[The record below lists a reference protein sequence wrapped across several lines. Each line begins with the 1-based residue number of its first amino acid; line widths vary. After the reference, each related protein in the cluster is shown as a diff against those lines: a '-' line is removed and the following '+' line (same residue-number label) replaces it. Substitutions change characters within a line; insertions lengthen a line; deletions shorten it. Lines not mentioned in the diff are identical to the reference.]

1 MAIKNQVRAVVIGGG
16 VVGASILYHLT
27 KYKGFEDS
35 ILLERTEL
43 TAGSTWHAAG
53 LLPLFNMSYTVGK
66 IHKHTIDLYNS
77 LEEETGQEVSFRQTG
92 NLRLAT
98 NQDRMDEYKKYVGTA
113 NTLGVPFEL
122 ITPSEVKKLWPLA
135 EVDDLVGA
143 LYHPTDGHVAPVDVT
158 QALAKGARNRGGTIH
173 LHTEVVDIKQK
184 ENGEWEIFYK
194 TRDGEEGT
202 IVCEHVISAT
212 GNYARQTAAMVG
224 QRIPVIPVEH
234 QYIVTDEVPELVQ
247 YREQGNIELPVLRE
261 SDAQYYLRE
270 ERRGYILG
278 PYEKGAPA
286 RFAEGVPETF
296 GQELLPGDLE
306 RLMPHV
312 EAAMKRVPSFSSAGI
327 KDIVNGPI
335 AYTPDGNPVVGEAY
349 GLKNFW
355 FAEGFSF
362 GVTAAG
368 GVGHYLSELI
378 TQGDTD
384 LDFNPISPLRFGNY
398 AGRNYSIVKNEE
410 CYDHVFVTHFEDEE
424 RPAGRPL
431 KTTPVYDK
439 LKMMGACF
447 GARYGWE
454 RPNWFAPK
462 GVEPKDIN
470 SFRRT
475 NYRPYIAQ
483 ECLAMRDSAGLMDL
497 SGFTK
502 FEITGD
508 KSHEWLDSVVAS
520 KVPIKNGRSSLAY
533 ILDETGGVKHE
544 WTITKIVD
552 NYYYIVSGAGM
563 EKIDEDFIKRNIP
576 TDGSATYKNVTTQ
589 YGVFVLAG
597 PNSRKILEKITNSDV
612 SNNAFK
618 WLTQQTIEVGY
629 APDVRAMRVNFI
641 GELGW
646 ELHHPIEYQN
656 HIFDK
661 IWEAGQEFD
670 LRLVGIR
677 AMESMRIEK
686 SYRMPGHELTREYS
700 ALEAGLDRFIDMN
713 KDFVGKKALQKQQTD
728 GLKKK
733 IVQMEVFGLQD
744 RDTGPNEPIFDGEKL
759 VGRAASGAY
768 GHRTDRAFS
777 MCYLESKYAN
787 IGTELEM
794 EILGDKFKAIVIE
807 ESPYDPKNERLRG

>member
-1 MAIKNQVRAVVIGGG
+1 MAIKKQARAVVIGGG
-16 VVGASILYHLT
+16 VVGVSILYHLT

-53 LLPLFNMSYTVGK
+53 LLPLFNMSYTAGK
-66 IHKHTIDLYNS
+66 IHKHSIDLYNS

-92 NLRLAT
+92 NLRLAR
-98 NQDRMDEYKKYVGTA
+98 NQDRMDEYKKYCGTA
-113 NTLGVPFEL
+113 NTLDVPFEL
-122 ITPSEVKKLWPLA
+122 ITPSEVKELWPLA

-173 LHTEVVDIKQK
+173 NQTEVVDIQQK
-184 ENGEWEIFYK
+184 ENGEWEVFYK
-194 TRDGEEGT
+194 TSEGAEGSIT
-202 IVCEHVISAT
+202 CEHVISAT

-234 QYIVTDEVPELVQ
+234 QYIVTDEVPELKE
-247 YREQGNIELPVLRE
+247 YRESGAKELPVLRE

-286 RFAEGVPETF
+286 RFADGVPTTF
-296 GQELLPGDLE
+296 GQELFAGDLE

-327 KDIVNGPI
+327 KDIINGPI

-368 GVGHYLSELI
+368 GVGHYLAELI

-384 LDFNPISPLRFGNY
+384 LDFNPISPLRFGSY
-398 AGRNYSIVKNEE
+398 TGRNYTIVKNEE
-410 CYDHVFVTHFEDEE
+410 CYDHVFITHFEDEE

-447 GARYGWE
+447 GERYGWE
-454 RPNWFAPK
+454 RPNWYAPK

-470 SFRRT
+470 SFRRA
-475 NYRPYIAQ
+475 NYRPYVAQ
-483 ECLAMRDSAGLMDL
+483 ECQAMRDSAGFLDL

-502 FEITGD
+502 FEVTGVD
-508 KSHEWLDSVVAS
+508 AHKWLDSVVAS
-520 KVPIKNGRSSLAY
+520 KVPTGIGRSSLAY

-544 WTITKIVD
+544 WTITKLAE
-552 NYYYIVSGAGM
+552 NEYYIVSGAGM
-563 EKIDEDFIKRNIP
+563 ERIDEDFIKRNIP
-576 TDGSATYKNVTTQ
+576 TNGKVQYRNVTTQ

-597 PNSRKILEKITNSDV
+597 PNARKILEKVTNADV
-612 SNNAFK
+612 SNEGFK
-618 WLTQQTIEVGY
+618 WLTQQTIEVGL
-629 APDVRAMRVNFI
+629 APDIRAMRVNFI

-656 HIFDK
+656 HIFDRL
-661 IWEAGQEFD
+661 WEAGKEFD
-670 LRLVGIR
+670 MRLVGIR

-686 SYRMPGHELTREYS
+686 SYRMPGHELTREYT
-700 ALEAGLDRFIDMN
+700 ALEAGIDRFIDMD
-713 KDFVGKKALQKQQTD
+713 KKFVGKKALEKQQKD
-728 GLKKK
+728 GLTRKM
-733 IVQMEVFGLQD
+733 VQMEVFGLED
-744 RDTGPNEPIFDGEKL
+744 RDTAPNEPIFKGDKM

-768 GHRTDRAFS
+768 GHRTDRAFA
-777 MCYLESKYAN
+777 MCYLDIEHTKL
-787 IGTELEM
+787 GTELEM
-794 EILGDKFKAIVIE
+794 EILGDKFKAMVIE
-807 ESPYDPKNERLRG
+807 ESPYDPKNERLRS